1 MMAEKRTTGGNGQA
15 TEEALDEAREA
26 GEGGMPGLLAS
37 MAERVGATARV
48 SAVFGEPV
56 ERDGRT
62 VIPVAQSV
70 WGSGAGSGTSDDQGS
85 GSGAG
90 GGALTRPV
98 GYIELTG
105 GGATFVPL
113 QKPWQDAKLI
123 LAWAVAAWLLSRAIN
138 RLLRG

>member
-1 MMAEKRTTGGNGQA
+1 MAEKRATGTNGHA
-15 TEEALDEAREA
+15 TDEAVDDAREA
-26 GEGGMPGLLAS
+26 AEGGMQGLLAS
-37 MAERVGATARV
+37 MAERVGATANV

-62 VIPVAQSV
+62 VIPVAQSM
-70 WGSGAGSGTSDDQGS
+70 WGSGAGSGMSEDQGL

-90 GGALTRPV
+90 GGAMTRPV

-105 GGATFVPL
+105 SGASFVPL
-113 QKPWQDAKLI
+113 QQPWQDAKLV

-138 RLLRG
+138 RILRG